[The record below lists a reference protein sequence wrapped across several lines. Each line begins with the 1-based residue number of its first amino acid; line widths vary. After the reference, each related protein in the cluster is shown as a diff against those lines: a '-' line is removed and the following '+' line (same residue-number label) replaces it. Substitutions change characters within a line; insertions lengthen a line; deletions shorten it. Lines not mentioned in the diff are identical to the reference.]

1 MGRDK
6 TAAGTEVGPHA
17 SLSSLLSCSLRPFL
31 ARTSSHLLV
40 HPSVQ
45 PCSAACCAYAA
56 RSLSLTHTYHT
67 THPLNGC
74 RQQLFCAASPK
85 PTNHSVGWAL
95 HSSPTCI
102 SHATVASHTTHIHTH
117 THTHTPCTQGEDFN
131 AGHGNLPHGALARAV
146 KQTAKGTLS
155 SWLGRA
161 ERLDDHAA
169 PLKDAAHPHPHPHTR
184 WLVNP

>member
-1 MGRDK
+1 MHANSTRAAMGRDK

-117 THTHTPCTQGEDFN
+117 THTHPMHPRRRLQCRPWQLAPWGSGQSSETNRQR
-131 AGHGNLPHGALARAV
+131 NLVKLAW
-146 KQTAKGTLS
+146 Q
-155 SWLGRA
+155 GRA
-161 ERLDDHAA
+161 IG
-169 PLKDAAHPHPHPHTR
+169 
-184 WLVNP
+184 